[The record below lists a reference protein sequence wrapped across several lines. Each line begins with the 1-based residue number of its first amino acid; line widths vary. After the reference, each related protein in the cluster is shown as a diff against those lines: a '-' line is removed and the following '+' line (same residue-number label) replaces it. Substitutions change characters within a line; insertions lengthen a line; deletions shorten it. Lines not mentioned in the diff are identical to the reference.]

1 MAQIAKVAGTATS
14 LKDEAKRVEVAGK
27 KIALFNLEGS
37 LRHRRHPH
45 APWWHAL
52 RGRGVGREGPL
63 TSGPS
68 RTDREG
74 RTGCILPRL
83 SPAAPWTSPGGA
95 APCGLK
101 SAAGVSYGEKERPDE
116 SREGH

>member
-1 MAQIAKVAGTATS
+1 MAQFVKVARTAD
-14 LKDEAKRVEVAGK
+14 LAADEAKRVEVAGK
-27 KIALFNLEGS
+27 KIALFNPEGRL

-45 APWWHAL
+45 APWRPAL
-52 RGRGVGREGPL
+52 RGRGVGRESHL

-74 RTGCILPRL
+74 RTAYILPRL

-101 SAAGVSYGEKERPDE
+101 SAARVS
-116 SREGH
+116 